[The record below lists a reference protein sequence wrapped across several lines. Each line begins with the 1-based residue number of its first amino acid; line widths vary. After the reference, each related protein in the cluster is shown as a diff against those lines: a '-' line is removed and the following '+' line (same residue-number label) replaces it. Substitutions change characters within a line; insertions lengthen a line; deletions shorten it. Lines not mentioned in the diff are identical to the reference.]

1 MDRNANKVYQVEFA
15 LRDILDVCSEGD
27 NTYRGI
33 AGMQLTMPVEYKFG
47 EFDHIQRYANA
58 VIRDYNGRH
67 DTQHKKVRVVEGRKS
82 LHKKAYYT
90 HGMGRITLPQRD
102 SGSWAWRQTVVLHEI
117 AHHLAP
123 CPGHGV
129 EFAEVMLDL
138 LENYVGLQAGLVY
151 VILLDKEGIT
161 IGRKQYV

>member
-1 MDRNANKVYQVEFA
+1 MDRDASKVYQVEFA
-15 LRDILDVCSEGD
+15 LQDILDVCSEGD

-33 AGMQLTMPVEYKFG
+33 AGMQLTMPVEYKVG
-47 EFDHIQRYANA
+47 ELDHIQRYANA

-67 DTQHKKVRVVEGRKS
+67 DTRHKKVRVVEGRRS

-161 IGRKQYV
+161 IGRKENV

>member
-1 MDRNANKVYQVEFA
+1 MDRNASKVYQVEFA

-27 NTYRGI
+27 KTYRGI

-47 EFDHIQRYANA
+47 ELDHIQRYANA
-58 VIRDYNGRH
+58 VIRDYNSRH
-67 DTQHKKVRVVEGRKS
+67 DTRHKKVRVVEGRKS

-123 CPGHGV
+123 CQGHGV

-161 IGRKQYV
+161 IGRRENV

>member
-1 MDRNANKVYQVEFA
+1 MDRDASKVYQVEFA
-15 LRDILDVCSEGD
+15 LQDILDVCSEGD

-33 AGMQLTMPVEYKFG
+33 AGMQLTMPVEYKVG
-47 EFDHIQRYANA
+47 ELDHIQRYANA

-67 DTQHKKVRVVEGRKS
+67 DTRHKKVRVVEGRRS

-161 IGRKQYV
+161 IGRKEKV

>member
-1 MDRNANKVYQVEFA
+1 MDRDASKVYQVEFA

-27 NTYRGI
+27 KTYRGI
-33 AGMQLTMPVEYKFG
+33 AGMQLTMPAEYKFG
-47 EFDHIQRYANA
+47 ELDHIQRYANA
-58 VIRDYNGRH
+58 VIRDYNSRH
-67 DTQHKKVRVVEGRKS
+67 DTRHGKVRVVEGRKS
-82 LHKKAYYT
+82 LHRKAYYT

-102 SGSWAWRQTVVLHEI
+102 SGSWAWRQTVVLHEV

-123 CPGHGV
+123 CQGHG
-129 EFAEVMLDL
+129 EGFAEVMLDL